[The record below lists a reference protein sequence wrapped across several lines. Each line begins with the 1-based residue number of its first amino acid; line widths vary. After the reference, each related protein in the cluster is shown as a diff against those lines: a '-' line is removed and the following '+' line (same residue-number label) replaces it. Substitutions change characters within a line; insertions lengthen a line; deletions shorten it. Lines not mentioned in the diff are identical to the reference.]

1 MNNNEFQ
8 YTYSSSQK
16 KELKKLREKYIPT
29 SEHTDKMTLPRKL
42 DKQAEKPGTIAA
54 LIMGIIGALVLGVG
68 MVCVMVWTTYFVPG
82 IFIGIAGY
90 TTNNGKMVESE
101 IKKLIIHSMLH
112 LMGYDHIE
120 EKDKKLKNS
129 LFVD

>member
-29 SEHTDKMTLPRKL
+29 SEHTDKMTLLRKL
-42 DKQAEKPGTIAA
+42 DKQAEKPGTVAA

-68 MVCVMVWTTYFVPG
+68 MVCVMVWTKYFVPG
-82 IFIGIAGY
+82 IFIGIAGILILSLAFPVY
-90 TTNNGKMVESE
+90 KKITAKKRKAIAPE
-101 IKKLIIHSMLH
+101 ILQL
-112 LMGYDHIE
+112 IE
-120 EKDKKLKNS
+120 ELDK
-129 LFVD
+129 

>member
-29 SEHTDKMTLPRKL
+29 SEHTDKMTLLRKL
-42 DKQAEKPGTIAA
+42 DKQAEKPGTVVA
-54 LIMGIIGALVLGVG
+54 LIMGIIGALVLGLG

-82 IFIGIAGY
+82 IFIGIAGILILSLAFPVY
-90 TTNNGKMVESE
+90 KKITAKKRKAIAPE
-101 IKKLIIHSMLH
+101 ILQL
-112 LMGYDHIE
+112 IE
-120 EKDKKLKNS
+120 ELDK
-129 LFVD
+129 